1 MGEEEDQIG
10 AVTGLAW
17 TEVGGELLTI
27 EAVTVPGKGQI
38 KTTGKLGEVMQESI
52 QAAMSFVKARAPA
65 YGVKPS
71 IFARKDIHV
80 HLPEG
85 AVPKDGPS
93 AGIGMVT
100 AMISTLTGVAV
111 RRDIAMT
118 GEVTLRGRVLPI
130 GGLKEKLLAAL
141 RGGITTVL
149 IPAENEKDLVELP
162 ATLKEGLEI
171 VPVDHVDEVLSR
183 ALVEPL
189 QAIEWTDDDEHAPE
203 PPVHGPG
210 GAGEPAVRH

>member
-1 MGEEEDQIG
+1 M
-10 AVTGLAW
+10 T
-17 TEVGGELLTI
+17 
-27 EAVTVPGKGQI
+27 
-38 KTTGKLGEVMQESI
+38 ESI
-52 QAAMSFVKARAPA
+52 QTAMSFVKARSPS

-100 AMISTLTGVAV
+100 AMISTLTAIPVK
-111 RRDIAMT
+111 RDIAMT

-141 RGGITTVL
+141 RGGIRTVM
-149 IPAENEKDLVELP
+149 IPAENEKDLAEIP
-162 ATLKEGLEI
+162 ASVKEALEI
-171 VPVDHVDEVLSR
+171 VPVSHVDEVLAR
-183 ALVEPL
+183 ALAQPMVP
-189 QAIEWTDDDEHAPE
+189 IEWTDADEQATE
-203 PPVHGPG
+203 PVVHPAVG
-210 GAGEPAVRH
+210 GEGPAVRH